1 MIAQLNGQGTKA
13 GVDQVEMVV
22 KYKKQLQS
30 QFSEFLTQQLECVQG
45 KEFNIARVA
54 MGPPSQQAVEE
65 SKTEATTR
73 NSSPPP
79 TQQKVA

>member
-13 GVDQVEMVV
+13 GVEQVEMVV

-30 QFSEFLTQQLECVQG
+30 QFSEFLTQQLENVQG
-45 KEFNIARVA
+45 KEFNIARVP
-54 MGPPSQQAVEE
+54 MGPFSQQTVEE

-79 TQQKVA
+79 TQQKVP

>member
-13 GVDQVEMVV
+13 GVEQVEMVV

-30 QFSEFLTQQLECVQG
+30 QFSEFLTQQLENVQG
-45 KEFNIARVA
+45 KEFNIARVP
-54 MGPPSQQAVEE
+54 MGQFSQQTVEE

-79 TQQKVA
+79 TQQKVP